1 MSGENRGISRIKQR
15 EEKDAMVFRYRLNK
29 KFRDVASWL
38 TGLVTMRS
46 PDEPFTYDREKIRKI
61 LLVRATFRMGDSIL
75 ATPAILL
82 FRNNFPNAKID
93 FVGPDISK
101 QLFANLPI
109 DQHYEIHQRLPRSAW
124 AYVPLLREIRNCAYD
139 IAIDV
144 SCSKS
149 ALGAFIVGFSGAR
162 FRIGLRGRRDQWYN
176 VRLPRPSEMN
186 KYRNLP
192 LLVESL
198 GLKTSEVMPSIIL
211 TAAEKENGRRRV
223 RKLVGSGNRS
233 GPVVGIFVGGRKSWG
248 KRWPERNF
256 KDLAAELYSEGAAVI
271 VFIGPEEKDVRR
283 YFEESLPREIPVC
296 CEPSARTFA
305 AAVYGCDLFISCD
318 SGPMHLACALG
329 VRTVGIFLLRHN
341 FERWAPPPTLA
352 RIVTQGEGRCL
363 REDLLEACRLE
374 LQCFWDS
381 KPSITA

>member
-124 AYVPLLREIRNCAYD
+124 A
-139 IAIDV
+139 
-144 SCSKS
+144 
-149 ALGAFIVGFSGAR
+149 
-162 FRIGLRGRRDQWYN
+162 
-176 VRLPRPSEMN
+176 
-186 KYRNLP
+186 
-192 LLVESL
+192 
-198 GLKTSEVMPSIIL
+198 
-211 TAAEKENGRRRV
+211 
-223 RKLVGSGNRS
+223 
-233 GPVVGIFVGGRKSWG
+233 
-248 KRWPERNF
+248 
-256 KDLAAELYSEGAAVI
+256 
-271 VFIGPEEKDVRR
+271 
-283 YFEESLPREIPVC
+283 
-296 CEPSARTFA
+296 
-305 AAVYGCDLFISCD
+305 
-318 SGPMHLACALG
+318 
-329 VRTVGIFLLRHN
+329 
-341 FERWAPPPTLA
+341 
-352 RIVTQGEGRCL
+352 
-363 REDLLEACRLE
+363 
-374 LQCFWDS
+374 
-381 KPSITA
+381 